1 MKKSTEILVIIIG
14 VFAILASV
22 YGIYANKD
30 LTDAFSG
37 IFIGVCLIMAVF
49 LKRKRNNTHKD
60 S

>member
-22 YGIYANKD
+22 YAIYANKD

-37 IFIGVCLIMAVF
+37 IFIGVCLIIAVF

>member
-22 YGIYANKD
+22 YGIYADKD

>member
-22 YGIYANKD
+22 YGIYADKD
-30 LTDAFSG
+30 LNDAFSG

>member
-37 IFIGVCLIMAVF
+37 IFIGVCLIIAVF